1 MEQVLTVY
9 RRPYN
14 PENPVVCFDETNKQ
28 HIQEVIAALPTREKQ
43 IRKEDSEYIRGGV
56 SNIFMFFEP
65 LAGKRYIEVTDQRT
79 SIDFAD
85 AMKLLV
91 DELYPS
97 VPKITV
103 VMDNLNTHTK
113 TSLYKAFEPVEAK
126 RIGDRL
132 IFEYTP
138 KRGSWLNMAE
148 SEFSV
153 LSRQCLNRRIPDQE
167 TMIAEIKAWST
178 ERNEKTVVTD
188 WQFTV
193 DDARI
198 KLKNLYPITHL
209 TQIYN
214 F

>member
-1 MEQVLTVY
+1 MERILDIYQ
-9 RRPYN
+9 RSYN

-28 HIQEVIAALPTREKQ
+28 HLKEVMDALPTKEGHV
-43 IRKEDSEYIRGGV
+43 RKEDSEYIRGGT

-65 LAGKRYIEVTDQRT
+65 LAGKRYVTVADQRT
-79 SIDFAD
+79 AIDFAD
-85 AMKLLV
+85 AMKHLV
-91 DELYPS
+91 DELYPTT
-97 VPKITV
+97 PKITV

-113 TSLYKAFEPVEAK
+113 ASLYKAFEPKEAK
-126 RIGDRL
+126 RIADRL
-132 IFEYTP
+132 VFEFTP

-153 LSRQCLNRRIPDQE
+153 LSRQCLSRRIPDQE
-167 TMIAEIKAWST
+167 TLIAEINAWCA

-198 KLKNLYPITHL
+198 KLKNLYPVIK
-209 TQIYN
+209 N
-214 F
+214 KA

>member
-1 MEQVLTVY
+1 MERILDVY
-9 RRPYN
+9 QRPYN

-28 HIQEVIAALPTREKQ
+28 HIQDAVAALPTKERH
-43 IRKEDSEYIRGGV
+43 IRKEDSEYIRGGI

-65 LAGKRYIEVTDQRT
+65 LDGKRYVEVTDQRT

-113 TSLYKAFEPVEAK
+113 ASLYKAFEPAEAK
-126 RIGDRL
+126 RIADRL
-132 IFEYTP
+132 IFEFTP

-167 TMIAEIKAWST
+167 TMIAEIKAWCK
-178 ERNEKTVVTD
+178 ERNEKTVVTN
-188 WQFTV
+188 WQFKV
-193 DDARI
+193 NDARV
-198 KLKNLYPITHL
+198 KLKNLYPKIKNT
-209 TQIYN
+209 I
-214 F
+214 